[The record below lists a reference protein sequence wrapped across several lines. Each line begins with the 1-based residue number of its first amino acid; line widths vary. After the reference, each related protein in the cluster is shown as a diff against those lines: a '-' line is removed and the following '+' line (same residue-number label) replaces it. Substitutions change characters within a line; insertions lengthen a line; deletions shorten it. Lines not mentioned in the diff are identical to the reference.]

1 MLTKLIVVGL
11 LFFSDA
17 QGQVTAVGDGFPP
30 KFELIQA
37 LMIVLVSC
45 KHKVDSL
52 RNEGDRVLTTLLSL

>member
-1 MLTKLIVVGL
+1 MLTRLIVV
-11 LFFSDA
+11 FVFSDA

-37 LMIVLVSC
+37 LMIVLVNC

-52 RNEGDRVLTTLLSL
+52 RNEGDIVLTTLIPL